1 MQSINYLAVIVLTLA
16 AFVFS
21 SIYYIATAKSR
32 AKLSEAG
39 NKDLENLKQ
48 RNPVKMLA
56 EIVRTFVLVWVIA
69 YLVEHTNTTS
79 FADGA
84 KLGILLWIGFALV
97 LLSGS
102 VMWEKVPPKLAAIHA
117 GDWFVK
123 VFFIS
128 AILAVW
134 H

>member
-1 MQSINYLAVIVLTLA
+1 MNGINYPAAIVLTLA
-16 AFVFS
+16 AFIFS
-21 SIYYIATAKSR
+21 SVYYVATAKAR
-32 AKLSEAG
+32 AELSEAG
-39 NKDLENLKQ
+39 KRDLENMKQ
-48 RNPVKMLA
+48 RNPGKMLA

-69 YLVEHTNTTS
+69 YLVEHTNTVS
-79 FADGA
+79 FGSGA
-84 KLGILLWIGFALV
+84 KLGLLLWIGFPLI

-102 VMWEKVPPKLAAIHA
+102 VMWEKVPAKLATIHA

-123 VFFIS
+123 VFFVS